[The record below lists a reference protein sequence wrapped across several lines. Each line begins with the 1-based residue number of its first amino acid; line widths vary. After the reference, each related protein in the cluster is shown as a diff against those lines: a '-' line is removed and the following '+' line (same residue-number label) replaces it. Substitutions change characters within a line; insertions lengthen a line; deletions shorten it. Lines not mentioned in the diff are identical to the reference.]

1 MEWRWGRAHGDPGAA
16 DGGLHPGP
24 SVECLALG
32 AEPELLGA
40 ALGFRVTHGPRFW
53 CCHPLSF
60 TSCVASGGLRDRSL
74 PPSFSR
80 L

>member
-32 AEPELLGA
+32 AEPELLGQR
-40 ALGFRVTHGPRFW
+40 LG
-53 CCHPLSF
+53 
-60 TSCVASGGLRDRSL
+60 SG
-74 PPSFSR
+74 
-80 L
+80 